1 MVGEFD
7 ITKTDPDEQLLKVN
21 RIIPHPKV
29 GVQSMCSGM
38 TIRQRRITQSVSVF
52 YSINNTNVFLFLQFN
67 PKTFNN
73 DIALVELTSPVVLSG
88 RVTPVCLPSG
98 MEPPTGSPC
107 LVAGWGSLYEGE

>member
-1 MVGEFD
+1 MFPGLSFF
-7 ITKTDPDEQLLKVN
+7 N
-21 RIIPHPKV
+21 
-29 GVQSMCSGM
+29 QS
-38 TIRQRRITQSVSVF
+38 
-52 YSINNTNVFLFLQFN
+52 NFLHLLQFN

-107 LVAGWGSLYEGE
+107 LVAGWGSLYEGEWEIIDIDSHLSFLQTSLNAF